1 MLYEYEDQ
9 FLIKKVDD
17 TALQKLEDDAL
28 LQAQKLGI
36 ADDLYKK
43 QYVQAYVYT
52 QIAKRNIEADG
63 MKDKYEIYSK
73 ELDRV
78 YDLAKTNSPS
88 NFYTI
93 PIGRG

>member
-9 FLIKKVDD
+9 FLIRKVDD
-17 TALQKLEDDAL
+17 AALQKLEDEAL
-28 LQAQKLGI
+28 QQAQKLSI
-36 ADDLYKK
+36 TDELYKK
-43 QYVQAYVYT
+43 QYAQAYVYV

-73 ELDRV
+73 ELDRI

-93 PIGRG
+93 TVGRG

>member
-1 MLYEYEDQ
+1 MLYEYEDP

-17 TALQKLEDDAL
+17 AALQKLEDEAL
-28 LQAQKLGI
+28 QQAQKLGI
-36 ADDLYKK
+36 TDDLYKK
-43 QYVQAYVYT
+43 QYVQAYVYV

-73 ELDRV
+73 ELDRI

-93 PIGRG
+93 TVGRG